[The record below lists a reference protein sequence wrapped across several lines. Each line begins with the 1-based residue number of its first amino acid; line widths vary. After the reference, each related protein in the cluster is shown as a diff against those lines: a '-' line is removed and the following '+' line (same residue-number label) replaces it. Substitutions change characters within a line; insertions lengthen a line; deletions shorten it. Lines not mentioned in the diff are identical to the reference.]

1 MQNQKFEHVYSVDC
15 YISGM
20 PSSLTRN
27 GPANIQPMI
36 SPRDHKSMDF
46 SGYRKK
52 WPSFGVN
59 NLFLNMTRENPF
71 VKYKS

>member
-1 MQNQKFEHVYSVDC
+1 MQNQKFERMSSMDC
-15 YISGM
+15 YILVI

-46 SGYRKK
+46 GGGTARNGIPCVSIIY
-52 WPSFGVN
+52 F
-59 NLFLNMTRENPF
+59 
-71 VKYKS
+71 